1 MRPVLRSLRETL
13 HLLNLLFSSLLPSQ
27 IEGSLLWAE
36 QVCLLLLWLPLLLD
50 ASVCF
55 LVFSCSR
62 YLDEDESALI
72 ETMVNCLLVAWTCPE
87 AANYHILL
95 FFLRL
100 PMGCVSSNSV
110 DLSFQCLAQ
119 RGNTTYTFLD
129 ISSV

>member
-1 MRPVLRSLRETL
+1 MLSKVTIVVSICNGGFEKEKQQGY
-13 HLLNLLFSSLLPSQ
+13 S
-27 IEGSLLWAE
+27 
-36 QVCLLLLWLPLLLD
+36 LLD

-62 YLDEDESALI
+62 YLDEDESTLI
-72 ETMVNCLLVAWTCPE
+72 EAMVNCLLVAWTCPE

-95 FFLRL
+95 FLLRL